1 MRQHT
6 PKQQF
11 REAQTIAAEHNM
23 FVVDKGSAFLLYRK
37 AERPV
42 FIGKRSSAS
51 ALRTLVCNAAGVP
64 TRKN

>member
-11 REAQTIAAEHNM
+11 KEAQVIASEHNM
-23 FVVDKGSAFLLYRK
+23 FVVDKGDTFLLYRK
-37 AERPV
+37 ATKPV

-51 ALRTLVCNAAGVP
+51 ALRSLVCTAAGI
-64 TRKN
+64 TNRKN